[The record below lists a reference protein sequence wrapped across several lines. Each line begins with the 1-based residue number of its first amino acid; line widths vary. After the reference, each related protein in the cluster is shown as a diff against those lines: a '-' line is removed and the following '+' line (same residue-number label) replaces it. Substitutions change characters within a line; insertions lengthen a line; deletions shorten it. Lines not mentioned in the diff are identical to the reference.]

1 MKKVNKLLDQSAQR
15 LAAKH
20 QQRLESMTSAAL
32 QKDEKKPLFELFLFL
47 LPQPAYTAAA
57 LLLISAGFGWMTLQN
72 QSNEIIESQT
82 TAQLPEWLSDDQ
94 VPMELLENP
103 EFYQWLAKQP
113 KIPQA

>member
-1 MKKVNKLLDQSAQR
+1 MKIPNKLLNQSAEK

-20 QQRLESMTSAAL
+20 QQRLESMTLAAL
-32 QKDEKKPLFELFLFL
+32 QKAEKKPLFESFLFL
-47 LPQPAYTAAA
+47 LPQPAYAAAA
-57 LLLISAGFGWMTLQN
+57 LLLISAGVGWMTLQN
-72 QSNEIIESQT
+72 QSNELIESQT

-103 EFYQWLAKQP
+103 EFYQWLANQP